1 MDTQVRDKGMW
12 LASYKDVPK
21 FRRVGIVP
29 SMFPSGQSALD
40 PTENEQDTVSG
51 HKHENGADVN
61 YENGFQPAE
70 NPETLEEVSDHP
82 LERCIRIVPHD
93 QNTGAFFIAVLH
105 KVSPLPGI
113 KIISVIISL
122 KNQFQLSYLF

>member
-1 MDTQVRDKGMW
+1 MW

-29 SMFPSGQSALD
+29 SMFPSGQSAID
-40 PTENEQDTVSG
+40 TTDDEQDIG
-51 HKHENGADVN
+51 ENPENGI
-61 YENGFQPAE
+61 QPPE
-70 NPETLEEVSDHP
+70 NPETLEEVAHHP

-105 KVSPLPGI
+105 KLSPTPGI
-113 KIISVIISL
+113 
-122 KNQFQLSYLF
+122 